1 MRERACARACAQ
13 PPSRPPRPRDPTTH
27 PPPPHPPASDPP
39 TKELIL
45 ALNAARPTGDKFVI
59 DDLDE
64 GALLVAASAVDAIK
78 ARVAA
83 AADEVAFVAPPRGVG
98 E

>member
-1 MRERACARACAQ
+1 MVCQWPCESEEGEARERERAHTDDPPPIP
-13 PPSRPPRPRDPTTH
+13 PPSL
-27 PPPPHPPASDPP
+27 SDPP

-45 ALNAARPTGDKFVI
+45 ALNASRPTGDKFI
-59 DDLDE
+59 IEDLDDTR
-64 GALLVAASAVDAIK
+64 LLVAAAAVDTIK

-83 AADEVAFVAPPRGVG
+83 AADEVAFAPPPRVVG

>member
-1 MRERACARACAQ
+1 MRERAQ
-13 PPSRPPRPRDPTTH
+13 TDHLPPIPLSSPP
-27 PPPPHPPASDPP
+27 SDPP

-45 ALNAARPTGDKFVI
+45 ALNASRPTGDKFVI
-59 DDLDE
+59 EDLDDTR
-64 GALLVAASAVDAIK
+64 LLVAAAAVETIK

-83 AADEVAFVAPPRGVG
+83 AADEVAFAPPPRVIG